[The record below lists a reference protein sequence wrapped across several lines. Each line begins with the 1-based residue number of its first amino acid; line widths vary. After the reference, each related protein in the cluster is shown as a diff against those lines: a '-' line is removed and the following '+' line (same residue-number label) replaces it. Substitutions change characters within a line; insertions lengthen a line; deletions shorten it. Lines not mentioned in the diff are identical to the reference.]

1 MSKTTILLT
10 GASGAL
16 GAATLALLA
25 TDPNVEVIAVL
36 RSLARS
42 EASLRSRYASQVS
55 EGLLSFVE
63 IPDMT
68 VPNAFDESARKAD
81 AIIHIATPLT
91 YDNLME
97 TMIKPSWAILHN
109 VLSAAEKSGGSV
121 KRVIV
126 TGSMVSTM
134 RVDDLYSSEKTISE
148 ESWNPIGLEEAELNP
163 LNAYCYSKVSAEK
176 KAWEFMKEK
185 PRDFELVVLL
195 APSITGKSLQP
206 GFKPDKRNLGGQP
219 GLYRGLFDCDKPGF
233 VYPYFMDVEDVSRVH
248 VQALSP
254 RIPGNER
261 YMFHSPELMIGDD
274 IARAVRENFPQL
286 RDRVPAPEEGA
297 AGAAADNN
305 SGVSPNLVKTDMSKF
320 EQAFGR
326 QQWKSARD
334 SARETV
340 KDIVAYEE
348 RQKQAAQ

>member
-16 GAATLALLA
+16 GSSTLALLA
-25 TDPNVEVIAVL
+25 ANSNFEVIVVL

-42 EASLRSRYASQVS
+42 EAAFRSRYASQVS
-55 EGLLSFVE
+55 EGRLSFVE
-63 IPDMT
+63 VPDMT
-68 VPNAFDESARKAD
+68 IPDTFDELARKAD

-97 TMIKPSWAILHN
+97 TTIKPSWAILRN
-109 VLSAAEKSGGSV
+109 ILSAAEKSG
-121 KRVIV
+121 RVRRVVV

-134 RVDDLYSSEKTISE
+134 RMGALYSGGTISA
-148 ESWNPIGLEEAELNP
+148 ESWSPITLEEAVLNP
-163 LNAYCYSKVSAEK
+163 LNAYQYSKVSAEK

-185 PRDFELVVLL
+185 PRAFDLVVLL

-206 GFKPDKRNLGGQP
+206 GFKPNKSNLGGQP
-219 GLYRGLFDCDKPGF
+219 GIYKGLFDCDEPGF
-233 VYPYFMDVEDVSRVH
+233 LFPYFMDVEDVARVH

-254 RIPGNER
+254 GIPGNER
-261 YMFHSPELMIGDD
+261 YMFHSPELMMADD
-274 IARAVRENFPQL
+274 IAGAVREDFPHL
-286 RDRVPAPEEGA
+286 RQRVPAPQRGV
-297 AGAAADNN
+297 D
-305 SGVSPNLVKTDMSKF
+305 SGPSSNLIKTDISKF
-320 EQAFGR
+320 EKAFGR

-340 KDIVAYEE
+340 EDIVAYEE
-348 RQKQAAQ
+348 R